1 MPYQLLVPKS
11 LRQEIIRNNHNTL
24 LSGHFGVN
32 KTSIKIKKKYC
43 WYQMDQDIR
52 LYIRQ
57 CKQCNKD
64 KDPRKKPKARLGL
77 YLAGYSMDRIAVDIM
92 GPLPLTIGGKRYI
105 LVIGDY
111 FTHLMEAFGL
121 PSHHADV
128 VAQKLVHEFISRF
141 GTLLEIHSDKRR
153 NFESVLFKE
162 VLKLLQIT
170 KTRTTAIG
178 KRQMV

>member
-1 MPYQLLVPKS
+1 
-11 LRQEIIRNNHNTL
+11 
-24 LSGHFGVN
+24 
-32 KTSIKIKKKYC
+32 
-43 WYQMDQDIR
+43 MDQDIR

-92 GPLPLTIGGKRYI
+92 GPLPLTIGGNRYI

-121 PSHHADV
+121 PSTM
-128 VAQKLVHEFISRF
+128 QM
-141 GTLLEIHSDKRR
+141 LLHRSWYMSLSQDLGH
-153 NFESVLFKE
+153 F
-162 VLKLLQIT
+162 
-170 KTRTTAIG
+170 
-178 KRQMV
+178 